1 MNHQT
6 PKAGDT
12 IRFLNATGGGI
23 VTRVER
29 GLAYVEDQD
38 GFEIPTPINECV
50 VVSAG
55 DTFIPAYKPPKLG
68 KYKNQG
74 QDPKAD
80 AAPQIN
86 REDFDSPGIISSK
99 PEPKLPHTFLPG
111 GNKLNVY
118 LAFLSADV
126 KRLGQSPYLAYLVND
141 SNYVLHFTYMNQQE
155 GTRWHLRHAEVVEPN
170 MKVLIE
176 QFEASDLNE
185 LERLAVQFVAYQ
197 TDRSFDLK
205 PAVAV
210 QVHLDTVK
218 FFKLHSFGENDFFN
232 EPAWVI
238 PIVEDDIPMGGKSLD
253 AEKIETAMKAKKHA
267 DREPARKPQP
277 VKPQANE
284 VMEIDL
290 HAAELLDNTRGM
302 SAGDIL
308 QYQLSKFRE
317 VMDTELK
324 HRGRKIVFIHGK
336 GEGVLRKAVEQELKK
351 KYPHC
356 RYQDASF
363 REYGYGATL
372 VTIG

>member
-1 MNHQT
+1 MNNQT
-6 PKAGDT
+6 PKVGDT

-38 GFEIPTPINECV
+38 GFEIPTPVNECV
-50 VVSAG
+50 VVGAS

-68 KYKNQG
+68 KYKNQER
-74 QDPKAD
+74 DPKAD
-80 AAPQIN
+80 NASRIN
-86 REDFDSPGIISSK
+86 RGDFEKPATPSK
-99 PEPKLPHTFLPG
+99 PEPKPPHTFLPG

-118 LAFLSADV
+118 LAFLSTDI
-126 KRLGQSPYLAYLVND
+126 KRLGQSSYLAYLVND
-141 SNYVLHFTYMNQQE
+141 SNYVLHFAYMNQQE

-176 QFEASDLNE
+176 QFEASDINE
-185 LERLAVQFVAYQ
+185 LERLVVQFVAYQ
-197 TDRSFDLK
+197 TGRSFDLK

-210 QVHLDTVK
+210 QVHPDTVK
-218 FFKLHSFGENDFFN
+218 FFKLHSFGENDFFD

-238 PIVEDDIPMGGKSLD
+238 PIVEDDVPIGSKPLD
-253 AEKIETAMKAKKHA
+253 AEKIEAAMKAKKHV
-267 DREPARKPQP
+267 DREPARKPVSASSQP
-277 VKPQANE
+277 NE
-284 VMEIDL
+284 AMEIDL

-317 VMDTELK
+317 VMDAELK

-336 GEGVLRKAVEQELKK
+336 GEGVLRKAMEQELKK